1 MLSEEE
7 IKRGKELLDEYYA
20 KTAMSERLPVADKC
34 EILELIAEQ
43 LVDYITDIIY
53 NE

>member
-20 KTAMSERLPVADKC
+20 KTTMLEKLPVADRC
-34 EILELIAEQ
+34 EHPERIAEN

>member
-20 KTAMSERLPVADKC
+20 AVAVGHIDGIKKN
-34 EILELIAEQ
+34 AED